1 MVNIGQSGCRP
12 GRRVAP
18 VDTTRTRGSVYGWQR
33 RPIMVLLL
41 VLTETC
47 ALQVKVSFLLF
58 LLLLN
63 LEFLVDLIEFFEGNA
78 TRATCRASR

>member
-1 MVNIGQSGCRP
+1 MI
-12 GRRVAP
+12 
-18 VDTTRTRGSVYGWQR
+18 
-33 RPIMVLLL
+33 LLF
-41 VLTETC
+41 VLTETR

-78 TRATCRASR
+78 TRATCRATG